1 MLADDPKAQ
10 FEELQKQVLGQI
22 GKTFPIRDR
31 QDRFEVRVSNLGIT
45 DDRGV
50 DDLQSQHDARVSG
63 RTWAVPVHGT
73 VSVVDLQTGKPV
85 LEKKVQLATI
95 PKMTRHYSYIVGG
108 QEKFISNQW
117 RLRPGVYVKST
128 EKEGEYEAQFQLAKG
143 KSFDI
148 QQDSTGYLY
157 TKIGSRKVPLYSLL
171 HAQGVSDDQMKK
183 AWGEEAYKATVS
195 KAKVEK
201 DLKSF
206 HEAWTGHAPEGDPKQ
221 ALGALF
227 QNAKIDPT
235 VVKANL
241 GIESPTLNKD
251 IIFEASKKLVDV
263 SAKRR
268 DPDPIDSLRYKELWQ
283 ARDQFVER
291 LEGAGDEIKR
301 RVQLALGKPKLQE
314 RLRKGD
320 DNALREVVASDLI
333 KRPLYHAFTTSIA
346 ANGKQTNPIAML
358 SDRSM
363 VTIMGPGGIKNPHA
377 ITRSNTA
384 IDPSHLGVLDP
395 VFTPESNP
403 GVNTHLSFGVSVKD
417 KKPHLKLYNVRTGKL
432 EDVDAATAATSNVIL
447 PDQVTWKGGKPAPIG
462 NKVRMSDHRGDIRD
476 DLHWRDAQYVMPT
489 SAQVFAVETNLVPFM
504 QNDSAGRTTMSARH
518 MAQAI
523 SIQGREAPKVQV
535 EAAPGTTFEK
545 LIGSGFLAHRAAKD
559 GVVTAVRDR
568 EVVIRGNDGKNHSVH
583 LYNHYPTNDP
593 KGMLHSEP
601 TVKPG
606 DKVKAGQL
614 VADNNFTKNGHL
626 ALGTN
631 LRVAYLANGANHE
644 DGIVI
649 SESAAEK
656 MKSVHLN
663 KPLLMIGENTKVGK
677 SAFVAQKDVYEPRQI
692 GAIGDDGVI
701 KKGTRVRPGDPLILA
716 LNKSD
721 RPLAASDPTL
731 SRKLGSRLR
740 DPFSNAS
747 LVWDHDYEGEVID
760 IARAGRNIVVHVK
773 TTEPAQV
780 GSKLSTRHSAKGIVT
795 QILPDK
801 EMPHDEKGH
810 HVDMLINPVSV
821 PGRMN
826 PGQILETAAGKIAD
840 KTGKPYV
847 IRNFQGDVDYLKKVQ
862 DELKQHGLKD
872 TDTLFDPK
880 TGRKLGEVMAG
891 PHYVFQLEHQ
901 IDKKT
906 HVRAGGA
913 SFKELGM
920 PVIHYDNDTKIPRGG
935 GHTGAQSLGSLGV
948 YAALAAGLHHNLSEM
963 QTLKSDQD
971 QAKEVW
977 GALVSGDRLPPP
989 KVPFVYN
996 KFEAMLKGLGVNL
1009 QKDGSYIR
1017 MMPKSDA
1024 EIRAMSAGHLTKAS
1038 KGMKVRLQG
1047 DTQPEKDGLFDINKT
1062 GGPVGQKWSHIE
1074 LVEPMPHPVFAKAI
1088 AHTLGIK
1095 EADIPEIVEGKKK
1108 LPNGTYGGK
1117 GFRDALAKIDI
1128 DKELAAAKRQIM
1140 DAKVKGTALDKLNF
1154 KIKALQTAKDS
1165 GHALD
1170 KAWTVQAVPVL
1181 PPIYRTQSTLP
1192 DGTIKNNPL
1201 NGLYRRLAM
1210 NNESLQRGEKSIPY
1224 DATLD
1229 TRAGLYKS
1237 LTELYGT
1244 APKGKKGLDLDV
1256 RGTKEDP
1263 NKKLPGIIHMIAGDQ
1278 PKDGFFQDKL
1288 VGKKQDYTSRAT
1300 IVVDPNLSVEELG
1313 VPKKIAMELMRPMVV
1328 RRLTQAGYKTDEA
1341 QKMVSQKHHVAIKM
1355 LEKEVEHRPVL
1366 LKRDPVLHQYG
1377 LLGQRVKLTDEAAI
1391 KVSPLVLPP
1400 LGGDIDGDTI
1410 ALMVPMSNHAVEEAR
1425 RIMPSQRT
1433 LSDSSGDVIYTPANE
1448 AALSLYRMSLP
1459 RGDHGK
1465 SFKTKEEAEKAF
1477 VENRINLNEVVN
1489 IAGTGK
1495 TTLGR
1500 ARIAHVVPEKYR
1512 ADILSNLHKP
1522 VDKDVQSHILRDVA
1536 RNHPTDFVKTVDGMS
1551 RLGFQMAYES
1561 GHTVGLKD
1569 IEPLRKERGQLVE
1582 ATRKEVERL
1591 QAAGKSDEVTQKWL
1605 EATRKLHDLYADHY
1619 KGHPTNVS
1627 DMAPKP
1633 VGSGIKAKREQF
1645 QGLVMA
1651 PMLVEDH
1658 LGRPSRVPITKSF
1671 AEGVDVGGY
1680 FLQAAGARRG
1690 TIQKV
1695 DSVREPGYMT
1705 KLLIQANIDQ
1715 PITSADCGTTNGIA
1729 MPVHD
1734 KDIVDRRLAH
1744 PVKIGN
1750 TSYAANALVTPA
1762 MLSEAAS
1769 HRVGQL
1775 LVRSPLKCRAAHG
1788 VCSHCMGTHPSGKEY
1803 HVGENVGV
1811 IAAQALGER
1820 AAQIMLKQTHGGGIV
1835 PIKGQSVEVFG
1846 EVQRLF
1852 DASKPSVMDAAMAPR
1867 AGTVQKVNQTRSG
1880 VWNIHME
1887 GMRKPL
1893 ETRQKP
1899 LEHVKPG
1906 AQVHKGDLLSHGD
1919 PNIWELT
1926 QAKGIDATQQH
1937 MVKKIGDIYAGEGVL
1952 RRHVELAVRT
1962 STGLARVVD
1971 PGGHDSYIRGDHVQ
1985 RSVLDEINKTV
1996 LRGKKPIEYEPVLSP
2011 ISSLPDKAQ
2020 PDWIGRLQGEN
2031 ISKSITRAAQLGH
2044 RSDLMG
2050 RHPIPRLAEGRFIH
2064 TGGVA
2069 APGTPG
2075 LSGGSR

>member
-22 GKTFPIRDR
+22 GKTFPIQDR
-31 QDRFEVRVSNLGIT
+31 QGRFEVRVSDLGVA

-50 DDLQSQHDARVSG
+50 DDLHSQHEARVSG
-63 RTWAVPVHGT
+63 KTWAVPVHGT

-85 LEKKVQLATI
+85 IQRKVQLTTI

-108 QEKFISNQW
+108 QEKFIANQW

-148 QQDSTGYLY
+148 QQDATGYLF
-157 TKIGSRKVPLYSLL
+157 TKVGSRKVPLYSIL
-171 HAQGVSDDQMKK
+171 HAQGVSDEQMKR
-183 AWGEEAYKATVS
+183 AWGEDAYKATRA
-195 KAKVEK
+195 KAKLEK

-206 HEAWTGHAPEGDPKQ
+206 HEAWAGRPPEGDPREAVS
-221 ALGALF
+221 ALLQDA
-227 QNAKIDPT
+227 QMDPT

-241 GIESPTLNKD
+241 GINSANVSRDVL
-251 IIFEASKKLVDV
+251 FAASKKLVDV
-263 SAKRR
+263 SAKRQ

-291 LEGAGDEIKR
+291 LEGAGNEIKR
-301 RVQLALGKPKLQE
+301 RVQLALNKPKLQE
-314 RLRKGD
+314 RLRRGD
-320 DNALREVVASDLI
+320 EGALREVVMNDLI
-333 KRPLYHAFTTSIA
+333 KRPLYHTFTTSIA

-358 SDRSM
+358 ADRSM

-403 GVNTHLSFGVSVKD
+403 GVNTHLAFGVSIKD
-417 KKPHLKLYNVRTGKL
+417 RKPHLKLYNLKTRKL
-432 EDVDAATAATSNVIL
+432 EDVDAATAATANVVL
-447 PDQVTWKGGKPAPIG
+447 PDQVSWRSGHPAPLSQ
-462 NKVRMSDHRGDIRD
+462 KVRMSDRRGDIRD
-476 DLHWRDAQYVMPT
+476 DLHWRDAQYVMPA
-489 SAQVFAVETNLVPFM
+489 SSQVFAVETNLVPFM

-535 EAAPGTTFEK
+535 EAAPGVTFEK
-545 LIGSGFLAHRAAKD
+545 LVGSGFLSHRAPQD

-568 EVVIRGNDGKNHSVH
+568 DVVIRGRDGKNHTVQ
-583 LYNHYPTNDP
+583 LYSHYPTNDP

-601 TVKPG
+601 LVKPG
-606 DKVKAGQL
+606 DRVKAGQV
-614 VADNNFTKNGHL
+614 VADNNFTKKGHL

-649 SESAAEK
+649 SESAAAK
-656 MKSVHLN
+656 MRSVHLN
-663 KPLLMIGENTKVGK
+663 KPLLMVGNNTKVGK
-677 SAFVAQKDVYEPRQI
+677 AAFVSNKDVYEPRQLAVI
-692 GAIGDDGVI
+692 GEDGVI
-701 KKGTRVRPGDPLILA
+701 KKGTRVRPGDPLVLA

-721 RPLAASDPTL
+721 KPLAASDPTL
-731 SRKLGSRLR
+731 ARKLGSRLR

-747 LVWDHDYEGEVID
+747 LVWDHDYEGEVVG

-801 EMPHDEKGH
+801 EMPHDGKGRP
-810 HVDMLINPVSV
+810 VDMLINPVSV

-847 IRNFQGDVDYLKKVQ
+847 VRNFQGDVDYLKKVQ
-862 DELKQHGLKD
+862 NELKQHGLKD
-872 TDTLFDPK
+872 TDTLYDPK
-880 TGRKLGEVMAG
+880 TGRRLGEVMTG

-906 HVRAGGA
+906 HVRGGGA

-948 YAALAAGLHHNLSEM
+948 YAALAAGLHNNLSEM

-977 GALVSGDRLPPP
+977 GALVAGDRLPPP

-1009 QKDGSYIR
+1009 QKDGSYVR
-1017 MMPKSDA
+1017 VMPKSDA
-1024 EIRAMSAGHLTKAS
+1024 EIRAMSAGELTKAS
-1038 KGMKVRLQG
+1038 KGMRVRLKG
-1047 DTQPEKDGLFDINKT
+1047 DIQPEKGGLFDLNKT

-1074 LVEPMPHPVFAKAI
+1074 LVEHMPHPVFAKAI

-1095 EADIPEIVEGKKK
+1095 EADIPEIIEGKKR
-1108 LPNGTYGGK
+1108 LPNGQYGGK
-1117 GFRDALAKIDI
+1117 GFHAALAAVNIDR
-1128 DKELAAAKRQIM
+1128 ELAAAKRQIM
-1140 DAKVKGTALDKLNF
+1140 DPKIKGTNLDKLNF
-1154 KIKALQTAKDS
+1154 KIKSLQTVKDAGLS
-1165 GHALD
+1165 LD
-1170 KAWTVQAVPVL
+1170 KAWTVKAVPVL
-1181 PPIYRTQSTLP
+1181 PPIYRTQATLP

-1210 NNESLQRGEKSIPY
+1210 NNESLARGQKNVPY
-1224 DATLD
+1224 DVTLD

-1263 NKKLPGIIHMIAGDQ
+1263 NKKLPGIIHMISGDQ

-1300 IVVDPNLSVEELG
+1300 IVVDPNLSVEEIG
-1313 VPKKIAMELMRPMVV
+1313 VPKKVAMELMRPMVV
-1328 RRLTQAGYKTDEA
+1328 RRLIQAGYKTDEA
-1341 QKMVSQKHHVAIKM
+1341 QKMVSQKHKVALTM
-1355 LEKEVEHRPVL
+1355 LQKEVDDRPIL

-1377 LLGQRVKLTDEAAI
+1377 LLGQKVRLTDEAAI

-1410 ALMVPMSNHAVEEAR
+1410 ALMVPLSNHAVEEAR

-1459 RGDHGK
+1459 RGAHGK
-1465 SFKTKEEAEKAF
+1465 SFGSKDDAEKAF
-1477 VENRINLNEVVN
+1477 RENRINLNEV
-1489 IAGTGK
+1489 ITIGGLGK

-1512 ADILSNLHKP
+1512 KDILSDLQKP
-1522 VDKDVQSHILRDVA
+1522 VDKDVQAHILRDVA
-1536 RNHPTDFVKTVDGMS
+1536 KNHPTDFVKTVDGMS

-1561 GHTVGLKD
+1561 GHTVGLAD
-1569 IEPLRKERGQLVE
+1569 IEPLRRERGQLVE

-1591 QAAGKSDEVTQKWL
+1591 QAAGKSDAVTQKWL
-1605 EATRKLHDLYADHY
+1605 EATRRLHDLYADHY

-1671 AEGVDVGGY
+1671 AEGVDIGGY

-1715 PITSADCGTTNGIA
+1715 PVTSSDCGTSSGIL
-1729 MPVHD
+1729 MPAVD
-1734 KDIVDRRLAH
+1734 KDIVDRRLAQ
-1744 PVKIGN
+1744 PTKIGN
-1750 TSYAANALVTPA
+1750 TSYPAGALVTPA

-1775 LVRSPLKCRAAHG
+1775 LVRSPLKCRAPHG

-1835 PIKGQSVEVFG
+1835 PIKGQSVAVFG

-1852 DASKPSVMDAAMAPR
+1852 DASKPSVMDAAMAPK
-1867 AGTVQKVNQTRSG
+1867 ATTVQKVTQTRAG
-1880 VWNIHME
+1880 VWNIHLN
-1887 GMRKPL
+1887 GIRKPL
-1893 ETRQKP
+1893 ETRQRP
-1899 LEHVKPG
+1899 LEHIKPG
-1906 AQVHKGDLLSHGD
+1906 AEVQKGDLLSHGD
-1919 PNIWELT
+1919 PNIWQLT
-1926 QAKGIDATQQH
+1926 KAKGIDATQQH
-1937 MVKKIGDIYAGEGVL
+1937 MVRKIGDIYAGEGVL

-1971 PGGHDSYIRGDHVQ
+1971 PGDHDGYIRGDHVQ
-1985 RSVLDEINKTV
+1985 RSVLDEINRSL
-1996 LRGKKPIEYEPVLSP
+1996 LRGKRPIQYEPVLSP

-2031 ISKSITRAAQLGH
+2031 IAKSITRAAQHGQ
-2044 RSDLMG
+2044 RSNLMG

-2064 TGGVA
+2064 TGGA
-2069 APGTPG
+2069 IGTGTPG
-2075 LSGGSR
+2075 GVR